1 MMKGLGNLFD
11 ADNLIDIMKNLQ
23 KFEISQIAEMEN
35 KEDDYL
41 LNCNEDIEKQYWINQ
56 KSQITGKASFYPD
69 V

>member
-56 KSQITGKASFYPD
+56 KSQITGKASFYSD

>member
-1 MMKGLGNLFD
+1 MKGLGNLFD

-41 LNCNEDIEKQYWINQ
+41 LNCNENMEKQYWINK